1 MGFGRRRREREL
13 QEMLERMERLDRR
26 EVDLSD
32 PASRT
37 RVVVRRQSAL
47 PSLLVLLVI
56 IGMFGTWRFGLL
68 SPLGDFGRL
77 PTYVTVNGSRIAVPF
92 PPKNTTRQL
101 PPVQVSTHGA
111 HAFLFALPDGKP
123 IGYDPCRPV
132 RYVIRPEGMP
142 PLGER
147 LITESIVEI
156 SALTGLKFEYA
167 GPTTEQPAS
176 TRPVIQPSLYGEDW
190 APVLIAWSSPAEV
203 PDLAGS
209 VAGFGGSAK
218 VPGAGSSGEWLAAGR
233 LALDTKDISRILAG
247 SDGYRQARAVVLHE
261 LGHVVGLDHVQDR
274 AELMFPE
281 TATLTDFG
289 PGDREGL
296 ALVGQVS
303 CERG

>member
-13 QEMLERMERLDRR
+13 QELLERMERLDRR

-37 RVVVRRQSAL
+37 RVVARRQSAL

-56 IGMFGTWRFGLL
+56 IGMFGAWRFGLL
-68 SPLGDFGRL
+68 SPLGDFGRP

-132 RYVIRPEGMP
+132 RYVIRPDGMP

-147 LITESIVEI
+147 LITESVAEI

-176 TRPVIQPSLYGEDW
+176 TRPVIRPSLYGGDW

-233 LALDTKDISRILAG
+233 LALDTNDISRILAAR
-247 SDGYRQARAVVLHE
+247 DGYPQARAVVLHE

-274 AELMFPE
+274 AELMFPA

>member
-13 QEMLERMERLDRR
+13 QELLERMERLDGRA
-26 EVDLSD
+26 VDLSD
-32 PASRT
+32 PASGT
-37 RVVVRRQSAL
+37 HVVARSRSAL

-56 IGMFGTWRFGLL
+56 VGLFGAWRFGLL
-68 SPLGDFGRL
+68 APLGDFGRP

-92 PPKNTTRQL
+92 PPKNSTRLL
-101 PPVQVSTHGA
+101 PPVQVSTQGA
-111 HAFLFALPDGKP
+111 HAFLFALPGGKP
-123 IGYDPCRPV
+123 TGYDPCRPV
-132 RYVIRPEGMP
+132 RYVIRPDGMP

-147 LITESIVEI
+147 LITESIAEV

-176 TRPVIQPSLYGEDW
+176 SRAVIQPSRYGEDW
-190 APVLIAWSSPAEV
+190 APVLIAWTSPAEV

-209 VAGFGGSAK
+209 VAGIGGSAE
-218 VPGAGSSGEWLAAGR
+218 VPGASGSGEWLAAGR
-233 LALDTKDISRILAG
+233 LALDTQDITRILAG
-247 SDGYRQARAVVLHE
+247 RDGYSQAKAVVLHE

>member
-13 QEMLERMERLDRR
+13 QELLERMERLDRR

-37 RVVVRRQSAL
+37 RVVARRQSAL

-56 IGMFGTWRFGLL
+56 IGMFGAWRFGLL
-68 SPLGDFGRL
+68 SPLGDFGRP

-132 RYVIRPEGMP
+132 RYVIRPDGMP

-147 LITESIVEI
+147 LITESIAEI

-176 TRPVIQPSLYGEDW
+176 TRPVIQPSLYGGDW

-233 LALDTKDISRILAG
+233 LALDTNDISRILAAR
-247 SDGYRQARAVVLHE
+247 DGYPQARAVVLHE